1 MGFYPRVKESDY
13 IESYERV
20 DDLICGFISLV
31 LVVTYHNLGLCL
43 RITRSY
49 WEYIFD
55 PAGPEVD
62 PENL

>member
-1 MGFYPRVKESDY
+1 MESVLFADA
-13 IESYERV
+13 
-20 DDLICGFISLV
+20 FPFV
-31 LVVTYHNLGLCL
+31 LVVTSHSLGLCL

-55 PAGPEVD
+55 PAGPEID

>member
-1 MGFYPRVKESDY
+1 M
-13 IESYERV
+13 V
-20 DDLICGFISLV
+20 DGEGVFCGFISLV
-31 LVVTYHNLGLCL
+31 LVVTYHSLGLCL